1 MFSHPHSVCMTYL
14 EHLVFS
20 TRLAVALAVG
30 AVQAM
35 VHAVWPDVYVT
46 ATSDLVD
53 WLTQTLKNAGCR

>member
-1 MFSHPHSVCMTYL
+1 MTYL
-14 EHLVFS
+14 EHFVFS
-20 TRLAVALAVG
+20 ARLAVALAVG

-53 WLTQTLKNAGCR
+53 WLTQTLKDAGCR